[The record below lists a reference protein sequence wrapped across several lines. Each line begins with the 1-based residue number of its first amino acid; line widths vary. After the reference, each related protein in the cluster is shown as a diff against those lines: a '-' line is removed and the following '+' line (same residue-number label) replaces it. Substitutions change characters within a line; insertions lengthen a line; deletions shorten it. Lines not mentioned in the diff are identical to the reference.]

1 MGDMTGNGKPR
12 LSVFKG
18 REAKLNKAIFWVL
31 AQEGPLTIYDICKK
45 VRTQRALRYTKYSV
59 INRRVRSLVEKG
71 YIERIGARRS
81 QAGFESQLY
90 RLASRAYLA
99 TILNEVNFDKFIE
112 KANEEDII
120 SALAV
125 FTSNKF
131 EPNE

>member
-1 MGDMTGNGKPR
+1 
-12 LSVFKG
+12 
-18 REAKLNKAIFWVL
+18 
-31 AQEGPLTIYDICKK
+31 
-45 VRTQRALRYTKYSV
+45 V

-90 RLASRAYLA
+90 RLAPRAHLA
-99 TILNEVNFDKFIE
+99 TILNEVNLDKFIE